1 MAVFAADSEP
11 GAPFDVLLLG
21 SGRVDIV
28 DSNVEQ
34 VHSSTVLT
42 IISPYVGHSPGR
54 FHYDGH
60 SVQGG
65 VAGVEDVSRH
75 WLYHRAAEFIERAGQ
90 IGSDCLRRAPLDL
103 MAMHKMHDFSIAE
116 QRH

>member
-1 MAVFAADSEP
+1 MAVLAADSEP
-11 GAPFDVLLLG
+11 GAPFDVLLSS
-21 SGRVDIV
+21 SGRVDVV
-28 DSNVEQ
+28 DSNVKQ

-65 VAGVEDVSRH
+65 VAGVEYVSRH